1 MPKILLPIDIQHPH
15 DELVEQLD
23 KLIEISGAQ
32 LHLLYVK
39 DELPGY
45 EQILGTMGDF
55 PDDLKHQI
63 EAKVAEVFGGLKVK
77 LEAKGAKVTTE
88 VVGGLAA
95 MMIEAVARD
104 GNFEMIAMTAGTHS
118 RVQQF
123 LIGST
128 TSRVINHAPVTVLVM
143 RNVPVGVP
151 LTRVLIAIDG
161 SDAALNA
168 AKKAISLFGLADRE
182 VQVTLINVVS
192 VKGIY
197 KFISPVQFVAAIED
211 NLVMSGEASLAAAES
226 ELSELGITRL
236 DNVLKN
242 GEPADEIINFAE
254 SIGAELIIMGA
265 QGRSAVEKFLV
276 GGVSNRVSTFA
287 KCSTAIIK

>member
-15 DELVEQLD
+15 EEFIDQLD
-23 KLIEISGAQ
+23 KLIELPGAQ

-39 DELPGY
+39 DELPGF

-55 PDDLKHQI
+55 PEDLKHQI
-63 EAKVAEVFGGLKVK
+63 EAKVTEVFSGLKTT

-88 VVGGLAA
+88 IVGGLAA

-104 GNFEMIAMTAGTHS
+104 GNFDMIAMTAGTHT

-128 TSRVINHAPVTVLVM
+128 TGRVINNAPVTVLVM
-143 RNVPVGVP
+143 KNVPSAP
-151 LTRVLIAIDG
+151 LKRVLIAIDG
-161 SDAALNA
+161 SEAALNA
-168 AKKAISLFGLADRE
+168 ATKSVSLLGLAERE

-192 VKGIY
+192 VKGVY
-197 KFISPVQFVAAIED
+197 KYISPVQFIAAIED

-226 ELSELGITRL
+226 ELSQLGVTKL

-254 SIGAELIIMGA
+254 SISADIIVMGA

-276 GGVSNRVSTFA
+276 GSVSSRVATFA
-287 KCSTAIIK
+287 KCSTAVIK